1 MGSLEIM
8 RRVYLPGTFSQIV
21 TGLITAAGGAWNGC
35 IVAEYVV
42 FRGQTYSTDGLGSY
56 LRHATEAANFS
67 GLVAAVCV
75 MIVLI
80 VILNRLFWAKLY
92 QSAESKY
99 RLDG

>member
-1 MGSLEIM
+1 M
-8 RRVYLPGTFSQIV
+8 

-42 FRGQTYSTDGLGSY
+42 FRGQTYSTNGLGAY
-56 LRHATEAANFS
+56 LRKATESADFN
-67 GLVAAVCV
+67 GLVAAVCA

-80 VILNRLFWAKLY
+80 VIVNRVFWARLY
-92 QSAESKY
+92 LITETKY